1 LALELAHG
9 REPAETKERLMTEN
23 ANPKAL
29 PLKWVVPEDL
39 VSRYANNFTI
49 QHTEYEFVI
58 SFFETF
64 PPLVLGSPD
73 ERQAQLEQLESVPA
87 KCVARIVVS
96 PERVQD
102 LVQILAANL
111 ETYHSMFHEKEEPD
125 GSDGSSA

>member
-1 LALELAHG
+1 
-9 REPAETKERLMTEN
+9 MTEN
-23 ANPKAL
+23 ADVKAL

-49 QHTEYEFVI
+49 QHTDYEFVI

-73 ERQAQLEQLESVPA
+73 ERQAQLEQIESVPA
-87 KCVARIVVS
+87 KCVARIVIS

-102 LVQILAANL
+102 LIQILAANL
-111 ETYHSMFHEKEEPD
+111 ETYHSRFDQREESD
-125 GSDGSSA
+125 DSGGSIA